1 MHRKQPQPKQ
11 LAVAVFAAL
20 VSMSALPALAQDAAP
35 AQQQEAKTL
44 DTLVVTAQKR
54 EEQLQDVPIVVTALS
69 QEALQDAGVRD
80 IKDLQ
85 ILVPGLTVTSTQNEA
100 ITTARIRGIGTVG
113 DNMGLESS
121 VGVVIDGVYR
131 PRHSVG
137 FGDLGELERIEVLK
151 GPQGTLF
158 GKNTSAG
165 VVNVVTKRPDHELAG
180 GGEVTFGN
188 YGALGLAGWFNAP
201 MGDHAA
207 FRFYAAHRDR
217 DGWMNVTTG
226 AGPRTEDKDYDQNFR
241 TFRAKLL
248 IEPTDGVDIVI
259 SGDITKRDENCCTA
273 VQLVSGTAP
282 SALINALGGGNA
294 IAPSGQADPWARNAY
309 SNRDTSQYIDDK
321 GVQAEVNIDLDAF
334 GGSTLTSVTGGR
346 DWNAINGRDFDFSA
360 ADLIYMNPRESE
372 SFNRF
377 KTFSQEFRL
386 AGSTD
391 KIDWLFGMFYANEDL
406 EKTETYSI
414 GAAYEPYL
422 STLVGSSAL
431 PVMQA
436 ALNPVLAAASGGL
449 LSFNATNPAAFLSQF
464 SGRPQGT
471 IFTGLGALDKYEQNA
486 KSVALFTNNT
496 WHATDA
502 FDVTLGLRYTSEDK
516 KLDAVYDNPNGGLAC
531 AASLANPGAALGRLL
546 AARINNLG
554 LLPATNQQAL
564 LTQLVQGLTNPSTAQ
579 GQQGL
584 ALLQSVMG
592 RMCLPWSNALHDG
605 RSTHQSRS
613 EDEWSGTLK
622 FAYRWNDN
630 AMTYFSAARGYKAG
644 GFNLDRV
651 QSSNGLS
658 SGGAGITPV
667 NDTSFPGEFVD
678 SYELGAKTTW
688 AGGNLLLNGALFHQ
702 TYTDFQ
708 LNSFLGTSFVVR
720 SIPEVTSQGLD
731 AELLWQATP
740 GLMLQTGLVYAD
752 TKYGKNIPGCD
763 FVGPGQTSAACP
775 SIGQLYKLPGAQ
787 MSFAPEWS
795 WSASVTYEWDI
806 GENLEGRFNIGGK
819 WMSEYNTG
827 SDLDAEKQQDAYA
840 VVNARVGIGS
850 RDRRWQLELWGL
862 NIFDQDYVQVAF
874 DGPLQAPGQP
884 TPGDPLNTYN
894 AFLGAPATYGAT
906 LRFRF

>member
-1 MHRKQPQPKQ
+1 MQRKQPQPKQ

-20 VSMSALPALAQDAAP
+20 VSMSALPAFAQDAAP
-35 AQQQEAKTL
+35 APQKQEEAKTL

-54 EEQLQDVPIVVTALS
+54 EEAMQDVPIVVTSLS
-69 QEALQDAGVRD
+69 QQVLQDTGVRD
-80 IKDLQ
+80 IKDMQ

-131 PRHSVG
+131 PRNSVG

-165 VVNVVTKRPDHELAG
+165 VINVVTKRPDHELAG

-188 YGALGLAGWFNAP
+188 YSALGLAGWFNAP
-201 MGDHAA
+201 LGDYAA
-207 FRFYAAHRDR
+207 FRFYAAHRNR
-217 DGWMNVTTG
+217 DGWMDVTTG

-248 IEPTDGVDIVI
+248 IEPTDNTDIVI
-259 SGDITKRDENCCTA
+259 SADVTKRDENCCTA
-273 VQLVSGTAP
+273 VQLVSGGTAP
-282 SALINALGGGNA
+282 IINALGGGNA
-294 IAPSGQADPWARNAY
+294 IAIPADPWARHAY

-321 GVQAEVNIDLDAF
+321 GLQAEVNIDLDMF
-334 GGSTLTSVTGGR
+334 GGATLTSVTGSR
-346 DWNAINGRDFDFSA
+346 DWDAVNGRDFDFSA
-360 ADLIYMNPRESE
+360 ADLIYMNPQEDE

-391 KIDWLFGMFYANEDL
+391 KIDWLFGLFYANEDL
-406 EKTETYSI
+406 ERTESYRI

-431 PVMQA
+431 PQIKA
-436 ALNPVLAAASGGL
+436 ALDPTLAALSAQFQL
-449 LSFNATNPAAFLSQF
+449 PLTMSFNPANPAAFLSQF
-464 SGRPQGT
+464 SGRPFGST
-471 IFTGLGALDKYEQNA
+471 FTGLGALDHYEQNA
-486 KSVALFTNNT
+486 KNLALFTNNT

-502 FDVTLGLRYTSEDK
+502 FDVTLGLRYTREK
-516 KLDAVYDNPNGGLAC
+516 KTLDAVYDNPNGGLAC
-531 AASLANPGAALGRLL
+531 AATLANPGAGIARLL
-546 AARINNLG
+546 AARIANLSQ
-554 LLPATNQQAL
+554 LPAANQQAL
-564 LTQLVQGLTNPSTAQ
+564 ISQLATALGSSAA
-579 GQQGL
+579 GQ
-584 ALLQSVMG
+584 ALVAGVVG
-592 RMCLPWSNALHDG
+592 RMCLPWTNALHDG
-605 RSTHQSRS
+605 DVTHQSRS
-613 EDEWSGTLK
+613 ENEWSGTLK

-644 GFNLDRV
+644 GFNLDRTQV
-651 QSSNGLS
+651 GV
-658 SGGAGITPV
+658 TPTTS
-667 NDTSFPGEFVD
+667 DTSFPGEFVD

-702 TYTDFQ
+702 TYSDFQ

-720 SIPEVTSQGLD
+720 SIPKVTSQGLD

-752 TKYGKNIPGCD
+752 TKYGKNIPGSD
-763 FVGPGQTSAACP
+763 FTYP
-775 SIGQLYKLPGAQ
+775 GQLYKLPGQQ
-787 MSFAPEWS
+787 MSFAPKWS
-795 WSASVTYEWDI
+795 LSASVTYEWDI

-819 WMSEYNTG
+819 WLSEYNTG
-827 SDLDAEKQQDAYA
+827 SDRDDEKLQDAYA

-862 NIFDQDYVQVAF
+862 NIFDQEYVQVAF
-874 DGPLQAPGQP
+874 DGPLQAVGTPS
-884 TPGDPLNTYN
+884 PGDPMNTYN
-894 AFLGAPATYGAT
+894 AFLGAPRTYGAT
-906 LRFRF
+906 LRFNF